1 MSSTP
6 DLSGILA
13 DLAAGRIDAAEASR
27 RIEAA
32 TRRAAQDDPS
42 QTAGPD
48 ESAEQDST
56 PDPDS
61 TGPNGTGSNITGQDG
76 GAGTAGETGP
86 SGHGQGTSQQGAR
99 GFFDES
105 WSRVPPEAREGL
117 RSAWKK
123 VTGVAESVVDAA
135 GGTSGGSRPGPSAAE
150 SAPHGDVAKVSVRC
164 VGRRVTIIGDPATPG
179 VQVQGKHNR
188 RRVGEAVEISSEGRI
203 APDLSRLLRLRL
215 PTDPE
220 GFKDLGF
227 GPELVIRMHPD
238 MALRVDLAGG
248 ALRLSGVPDVESI
261 RVTAGVADIADIHH
275 IGEALFQAG
284 GSTLAGPVDTGRS
297 RIRVESGNLTIKLT
311 DGANLTVRAEAR
323 PGLVSW
329 PDGGSAV
336 DEYVVGNGSAR
347 MDLSTVLGRIAV
359 RTR

>member
-6 DLSGILA
+6 DLSGILS

-32 TRRAAQDDPS
+32 TRRAAQDGPS
-42 QTAGPD
+42 EGPGAEDGSDAPQQERPGHSTASDAGRGPD
-48 ESAEQDST
+48 D
-56 PDPDS
+56 
-61 TGPNGTGSNITGQDG
+61 GSE
-76 GAGTAGETGP
+76 A
-86 SGHGQGTSQQGAR
+86 TSQQGNR
-99 GFFDES
+99 RFFDEG
-105 WSRVPPEAREGL
+105 WNRMPPEAREGL
-117 RSAWKK
+117 RSAWKR

-135 GGTSGGSRPGPSAAE
+135 GGTSTGFRPGPSAPE
-150 SAPHGDVAKVSVRC
+150 PGPRGDVEKVSVRC

-188 RRVGEAVEISSEGRI
+188 RRVGEVVEISSEGRI
-203 APDLSRLLRLRL
+203 APDLSRLLKLRL
-215 PTDPE
+215 PNDPE

-238 MALRVDLAGG
+238 MALRVDLTGG
-248 ALRLSGVPDVESI
+248 ALRLSGIPDVESV

-297 RIRVESGNLTIKLT
+297 RVRVESGNLTIKLT
-311 DGANLTVRAEAR
+311 GGANLTVRAEAK
-323 PGLVSW
+323 PGLISW

-347 MDLSTVLGRIAV
+347 MDLSTIFGRIAV
-359 RTR
+359 RTS